1 MISAILL
8 AAGES
13 SRMRRP
19 LAELAAPTAAN
30 AALLRPKP
38 LLLWKGLPFIEHVCA
53 ALRSAGVEDRVA
65 VLGRA
70 AAEILAVW
78 KPAGEKIAVN
88 PRPEDGQLSS
98 LRTGLEA
105 ADGASEAFMVCLAD
119 QPTIAPESYGAVIAA
134 WRERPDHIVI
144 PRTFRTSDAR
154 MKRGHPIIIP
164 AAHRGL
170 CLEGPLDKGLHWV
183 THHPSVKI
191 ADLDVDDAEI
201 IRDFDTPED
210 YAGLAKEG

>member
-1 MISAILL
+1 MISAIIL

-13 SRMRRP
+13 SRMGRP

-30 AALLRPKP
+30 AALFRPKP

-53 ALRSAGVEDRVA
+53 SLRGAGVDDRVV

-70 AAEILAVW
+70 EKEILAAW
-78 KPAGEKIAVN
+78 RPAGEKIAVN

-98 LRTGLEA
+98 LRAGLEA
-105 ADGASEAFMVCLAD
+105 AGKDAEAFMVCLAD
-119 QPTIAPESYGAVIAA
+119 QPTISPASYKAVIAA
-134 WRERPDHIVI
+134 WGERPDHIVI
-144 PRTFRTSDAR
+144 PRTFRASDAR

-164 AAHRGL
+164 SAHRHL
-170 CLEGPLDKGLHWV
+170 CFEGPLDKGLHWV

-191 ADLDVDDAEI
+191 ADLDLDDKEI

-210 YAGLAKEG
+210 YASLEGF